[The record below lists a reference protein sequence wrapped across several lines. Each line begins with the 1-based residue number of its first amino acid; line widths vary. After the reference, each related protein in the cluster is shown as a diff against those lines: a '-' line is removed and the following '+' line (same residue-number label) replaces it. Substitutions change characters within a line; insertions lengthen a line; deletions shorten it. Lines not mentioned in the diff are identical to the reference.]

1 MADPFGFETFDPFAE
16 STAATTAAL
25 YGGGC
30 GPDWPDPD
38 WPIIFP

>member
-1 MADPFGFETFDPFAE
+1 MLDPFETFDPFAND
-16 STAATTAAL
+16 TAATPAAL

-38 WPIIFP
+38 WPPVINP